1 MGARY
6 TEGVSPPTQSKSAQ
20 SNMGPSNLAQRILV
34 VDDEESLRHMCGVIL
49 GRAGYEVLSAKD
61 GLEALSVLDA
71 NPDLRLVLCDVRMP
85 RLDGLGFLDAIAQRP
100 EPIYTV
106 VMSAY
111 GSMDLAMEAMKR
123 GATDYIGKPF
133 KPDEILL
140 VLGKVQE
147 RERLTQ
153 DNARL
158 RAELRGADVQG
169 LVGSSPPMQKLTQTL
184 RKVAAYPSTVL
195 ITGESGSGKERVAR
209 SLHALSDRAEAP
221 FVAVNCGAIPENLLE
236 SELFGHVRGAFTG
249 AVRERPGLFEQ
260 AHGGTL
266 LLDELGEMPKSLQ
279 VKLLRVLQEQVLRR
293 VGGSKDIQVNV
304 RVVGATARNLEREV
318 AAGRFRDDLYYRLNV
333 VHLQIPPLRDRSQDI
348 PALAEHFI
356 STFNL
361 RFDKRVRGLEPET
374 LRRLLSYEWPGN
386 VRELENVIE
395 RAMLLAEGQ
404 TLGVDDLPDLRARV
418 DPDGEELS
426 IKARSAALERS
437 LIQRALARTEGNR
450 SQAAKLLEISYKA
463 LVYKIRDYGLQ

>member
-1 MGARY
+1 MSSRY
-6 TEGVSPPTQSKSAQ
+6 TATVSTRP
-20 SNMGPSNLAQRILV
+20 QRILV

-49 GRAGYEVLSAKD
+49 RRAGYEVLSAKD
-61 GLEALSVLDA
+61 GMEALAVLDA
-71 NPDLRLVLCDVRMP
+71 HPDLRLVLCDVRMP
-85 RLDGLGFLDAIAQRP
+85 RLDGLGFLDAIAQRS

-158 RAELRGADVQG
+158 RAQLQAQLRGRDVEG
-169 LVGSSPPMQKLTQTL
+169 LVGTSPPMQALAETL
-184 RKVAAYPSTVL
+184 RKVAGYPSTVL

-209 SLHALSDRAEAP
+209 SLHALSDRADAP

-249 AVRERPGLFEQ
+249 AIREHPGLFEQ
-260 AHGGTL
+260 ADGGTL
-266 LLDELGEMPKSLQ
+266 LLDELGEMPKTLQ

-293 VGGSKDIQVNV
+293 VGGSKDIQVDV
-304 RVVGATARNLEREV
+304 RVVGATARDLEREV

-333 VHLQIPPLRDRSQDI
+333 VHLKMPPLRARTEDL
-348 PALAEHFI
+348 PALVEHFI
-356 STFNL
+356 DSFNL
-361 RFDKRVRGLEPET
+361 RFDKRVSGLEPDA
-374 LRRLLSYEWPGN
+374 LRRLMAYDWPGN
-386 VRELENVIE
+386 VRELENVVE
-395 RAMLLAEGQ
+395 RAMLLAEGNILCSQ
-404 TLGVDDLPDLRARV
+404 DLPEFRARV
-418 DPDGEELS
+418 DGDSEDLS
-426 IKARSAALERS
+426 IKSRSATLERG
-437 LIQRALARTEGNR
+437 LIQQALARTEGNR

-463 LVYKIRDYGLQ
+463 LVYKIRDYGLE